1 MAIAGDGA
9 VVDNNEDCEECNVSL
24 VLPLAVVDDTDDDA
38 VATPADTVAAV
49 DNDAIG
55 DVVLVADGGGGTVE
69 APMPMGKSAPPEAPT
84 KIMADDD
91 VNDEEVMSTKNT
103 MRPEDNEDEVGAL
116 DVAVRQCPLL
126 LILVVMVNDHNK
138 RS

>member
-1 MAIAGDGA
+1 MAVAGDVA

-24 VLPLAVVDDTDDDA
+24 VLLLAVVDAATA

-49 DNDAIG
+49 DNDAVG
-55 DVVLVADGGGGTVE
+55 DVVLVADGGGTVE
-69 APMPMGKSAPPEAPT
+69 APMGKSAPPEAPT